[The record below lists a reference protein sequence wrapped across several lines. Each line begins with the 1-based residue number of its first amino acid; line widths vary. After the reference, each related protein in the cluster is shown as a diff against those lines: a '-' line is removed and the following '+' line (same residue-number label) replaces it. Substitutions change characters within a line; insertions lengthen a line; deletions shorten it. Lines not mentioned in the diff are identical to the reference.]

1 MAEKKAKQQKQAKQN
16 FNWFRLDN
24 AGILFPGQSTSKWS
38 NIFRFSVELK
48 EEIDPEILKQA
59 LINTMPRF
67 PGLHVRM
74 RKGLFWYYL
83 ERNPL
88 PAPKVRKDIQNP
100 CYRVKYKEGD
110 RFLFR
115 VYYHGKR
122 ISVDLF
128 HAISDGYGSSHL
140 TCTIVAEYLRL
151 KGYNI
156 PFGGH
161 VMDINSDPSPTEL
174 QDAFHKYA
182 KSSASH
188 SITDKHVY
196 HPRGTKLPNHLV
208 NMTSGIMKFSDVH
221 KLAKEKG
228 VTVTEFFA
236 ALLMDIHCR
245 KQLRENR
252 NQKEVSV
259 QIPINLRNIYPS
271 DTMRN
276 FSVCLMVKVNPKLGE
291 YTFDELLNQVALQ
304 LRLEKDEKKLNAM
317 ISQHVK
323 LEKSPF
329 LKYLPLPVKNFALS
343 VATVVAAEQTT
354 SAYLTNLGAVKFP
367 AEMEEHIE
375 KVLFAAGPG
384 IHTAARVGMASF
396 KDTLVVN
403 FANIYEEADIEREFF
418 TRLVKMG
425 VHVKIE
431 SNRN

>member
-1 MAEKKAKQQKQAKQN
+1 MSEKKKTQIPS
-16 FNWFRLDN
+16 WFRLDN
-24 AGILFPGQSTSKWS
+24 AGILFPGQNTSRWS

-48 EEIDPEILKQA
+48 EEIDPELLQNA
-59 LINTMPRF
+59 LENVMIRF
-67 PGLHVRM
+67 PEFHVRM

-88 PAPKVRKDIQNP
+88 SAPYVRKDIQNP
-100 CYRVKYKEGD
+100 CYRVKFKEDD

-115 VYYHGKR
+115 VYYHGRR

-128 HAISDGYGSSHL
+128 HAISDGYGSSHF
-140 TCTIVAEYLRL
+140 TCTLVAEYLRL

-156 PFGGH
+156 PCGGF
-161 VMDINSDPSPTEL
+161 VMDINSPPSKTEL
-174 QDAFHKYA
+174 KDAFHQYA
-182 KSSASH
+182 KSSAGH

-196 HPRGTKLPNHLV
+196 HPKGTKLPKHMV
-208 NMTSGIMKFSDVH
+208 NMTSGIMSFSQVH
-221 KLAKEKG
+221 KIAKEKG

-245 KQLRENR
+245 KQLNENR

-259 QIPINLRNIYPS
+259 QIPINLRNVYPS

-276 FSVCLMVKVNPKLGE
+276 FSVVLMVKVNPKLGE
-291 YTFDELLNQVALQ
+291 YTFDELLKLISLQ
-304 LRLEKDEKKLNAM
+304 LGIEKDEKKLNAM

-343 VATVVAAEQTT
+343 VATVVGAEQTT
-354 SAYLTNLGAVKFP
+354 SAYLTNLGPVSFP
-367 AEMEEHIE
+367 TEMEEHIE

-384 IHTAARVGMASF
+384 IRTAARVGVASF
-396 KDTLVVN
+396 KDTVVVN
-403 FANIYEEADIEREFF
+403 FANIFEETDIEREFF

-431 SNRN
+431 SNRI

>member
-1 MAEKKAKQQKQAKQN
+1 MAEKKK
-16 FNWFRLDN
+16 FSPPSWFRLDN
-24 AGILFPGQSTSKWS
+24 AGILFPGQNTSKWS

-48 EEIDPEILKQA
+48 EEADPEILKRA
-59 LINTMPRF
+59 LENVMVRF

-88 PAPKVRKDIQNP
+88 PAPYVRKDIQNP
-100 CYRVKYKEGD
+100 CYRVKFKEGD

-128 HAISDGYGSSHL
+128 HAISDGYGSSRF
-140 TCTIVAEYLRL
+140 TCTLVAEYLRL

-156 PFGGH
+156 PSGGA
-161 VMDINSDPSPTEL
+161 VMDISTPPSDTEL
-174 QDAFHKYA
+174 KDSFHQYA
-182 KSSASH
+182 NSKAGH
-188 SITDKHVY
+188 SITDRHVY
-196 HPRGTKLPNHLV
+196 HPNGTKLPKHMV
-208 NMTSGIMKFSDVH
+208 NMTSGIMSFKEVH
-221 KLAKEKG
+221 ALAKDKG
-228 VTVTEFFA
+228 VTVTEFVA
-236 ALLMDIHCR
+236 AMLMDIHCR
-245 KQLRENR
+245 KQLKENR

-276 FSVCLMVKVNPKLGE
+276 FSVCLMVKVDPRLGE
-291 YTFDELLNQVALQ
+291 YTFDELLEQVALQ

-354 SAYLTNLGAVKFP
+354 SAYLTNLGPVKLP
-367 AEMEEHIE
+367 DEMNEHIE
-375 KVLFAAGPG
+375 KVMFTPGPG
-384 IHTAARVGMASF
+384 MRTAARVGMASF
-396 KDTLVVN
+396 KDTFVVT
-403 FANIYEEADIEREFF
+403 FANIYEEADIERDFF